1 MQAESSVK
9 NIKAMVVDDAAFM
22 RKALVEILS
31 GSGDIEVVGVARHG
45 REALDAIRT
54 LKPDVI
60 TLDVDMPV
68 MDGLT
73 TIKHIMVR
81 DPLPVVMVSGLADQ
95 GRITFEALSLGA
107 VDFFPKPS
115 GTISDDIHESGAELV
130 RTLRVA
136 AGINPKAIKRAVKR
150 QDRPIHLNY
159 KDRQV
164 PGGLL
169 VVVALQGAVS
179 SFIRLASALFP
190 IRGTACLCIQDM
202 STSVLNAYTQ
212 ELDGITGCARA
223 FEPGQAL
230 YAGCCS
236 MLQKQNLPE
245 MKGDSLHGITL
256 VTPDEPL
263 DINRF
268 FLKASDSFGTDLHV
282 CILGG
287 PAEEDLK
294 GLEMVKEKG
303 GTVTALM
310 PEKCASEEFARL
322 AIDREL
328 ARPFSSEQ
336 SLWGSIKAF
345 SRQMILRD
353 GGRA

>member
-1 MQAESSVK
+1 MQAHGEAR

-31 GSGDIEVVGVARHG
+31 NSGDIEVVGVAKHG
-45 REALDAIRT
+45 REALEAIKT

-60 TLDVDMPV
+60 TLDVDMPI

-115 GTISDDIHESGAELV
+115 GTVSDDIHDSSEELV

-136 AGINPKAIKRAVKR
+136 AGINPRAIKRAVKKGRKPAPIPAR
-150 QDRPIHLNY
+150 QMQPPR
-159 KDRQV
+159 
-164 PGGLL
+164 GLL

-179 SFIRLASALFP
+179 SFIRLASAVFP
-190 IRGTACLCIQDM
+190 LREVACLCIQDM
-202 STSVLNAYTQ
+202 SRSVLGAYAH
-212 ELDGITGCARA
+212 ELDAITGCAVA
-223 FEPGQAL
+223 FEPGHVL

-236 MLQKQNLPE
+236 LVRRQELPQL
-245 MKGDSLHGITL
+245 KRSAQGSI
-256 VTPDEPL
+256 VL
-263 DINRF
+263 DALEKFSGLADF
-268 FLKASDSFGTDLHV
+268 FHAASELFREDMNV

-287 PAEEDLK
+287 QASDDLH
-294 GLEMVKEKG
+294 GLEAVRENG
-303 GTVTALM
+303 GTVFALA
-310 PEKCASEEFARL
+310 PDKCASG
-322 AIDREL
+322 EL
-328 ARPFSSEQ
+328 ARSALEADLARAFASEQ
-336 SLWGSIKAF
+336 ALWQGLATF
-345 SRQMILRD
+345 SRQLVLK
-353 GGRA
+353 GKRAG